1 MTECNMAD
9 ATIASRA
16 EREIGAALS
25 QRVRVLRQKRDWSLD
40 TLAARADLSKGT
52 VVAIEQGKANPS
64 IGVLCRLAV
73 AFSMSVTDLLGDGG
87 DEFDQLA
94 GRAHGEEVIEK
105 ATPTRLWKTRKG
117 SAATLLASTSGRTMF
132 EIWSWRIEPGDI
144 HRSDAHSPGTLELI
158 SVMRGRLQITV
169 GRETL
174 SLKSGEAAR
183 LITDQ
188 PHSYAAAGDQQVTFT
203 MAVLERGG
211 DLK

>member
-1 MTECNMAD
+1 MA
-9 ATIASRA
+9 TVTQA
-16 EREIGAALS
+16 EHEIGAALS
-25 QRVRVLRQKRDWSLD
+25 HKVRTLRQLRDWSMD

-73 AFSMSVTDLLGDGG
+73 AFSMSVTDLLGDGVDELGELSGSAPG
-87 DEFDQLA
+87 D
-94 GRAHGEEVIEK
+94 EVIER

-132 EIWSWRIEPGDI
+132 EIWSWRIEPGDV
-144 HRSDAHSPGTLELI
+144 HRSDAHSAGTQELI
-158 SVMRGRLQITV
+158 SVTRGRLQITV

-174 SLKSGEAAR
+174 ILKSGEAAR
-183 LITDQ
+183 LVTDQ
-188 PHSYAAAGDQQVTFT
+188 AHTYAAAGERPVMFT
-203 MAVLERGG
+203 MAVLEQGE